1 MRILNIVVKIM
12 LPKPMYD
19 RLWRWKNWRKYS
31 SRFDNAIQHFVID
44 KGIEDTK
51 EIAFYRKK
59 LINAFIKDEWNPDEY
74 FFFNYERLSQ
84 KGIYEFV
91 ANREAARFWN
101 SLNSKDIYL
110 LTCDKG
116 LTYKHFSE
124 YFKRDLI
131 SVSKNGTNILQDF
144 REFSV
149 FVEKH
154 QRFIVKPTFGNYG
167 NGVRIVDKSSFSD
180 VKQMLDDLLDGY
192 PESFTAEELIVQCD
206 ELASFHPSSV
216 NTVRLTTVRMSNGDI
231 YTIHRPFIRFGQG
244 GRCVDNGGN
253 GGIIAAIDFETGIIK
268 GAIDE
273 RMNHY
278 VVHPDTGK
286 ILLGYKIPQWEEAK
300 AFVVQLAKVMPD
312 LNYCGWDIALTDQGW
327 VMVEANGKGL
337 FIGFQMPTQEGFRE
351 EFENIKQLCGYK
363 G

>member
-1 MRILNIVVKIM
+1 MYLLNVIVKKM
-12 LPKPMYD
+12 LPRPIFD
-19 RLWRWKNWRKYS
+19 RLWRWRNWKKYS
-31 SRFDNAIQHFVID
+31 SRFEETIQHFVID
-44 KGIEDTK
+44 KGIDDTK

-101 SLNSKDIYL
+101 SLNSKEIYL

-116 LTYKHFSE
+116 LTYQHFKE
-124 YFKRDLI
+124 YFHRELV
-131 SVSKNGTNILQDF
+131 SVNNFTPESIKNLQF
-144 REFSV
+144 

-154 QRFIVKPTFGNYG
+154 SQFIVKPTFGNYG
-167 NGVRIVDKSSFSD
+167 NGVQIIDNTAYCDFNSLKEN
-180 VKQMLDDLLDGY
+180 LLKDY
-192 PESFTAEELIVQCD
+192 PEGFVVEELIKQCS
-206 ELASFHPSSV
+206 EMASFHPSSV
-216 NTVRLTTVRMSNGDI
+216 NTVRLTTIRMSNGDI
-231 YTIHRPFIRFGQG
+231 YIIHRPFIRLGQG

-253 GGIIAAIDFETGIIK
+253 GGIIAAIDYETGIIK
-268 GAIDE
+268 GSIDE

-286 ILLGYKIPQWEEAK
+286 VLLGYKIPQWEEAK
-300 AFVVQLAKVMPD
+300 AFVVQLAKVLPD
-312 LNYCGWDIALTDQGW
+312 LNYCGWDIALTDHGW

-337 FIGFQMPTQEGFRE
+337 FIGFQMPTQEGVRE
-351 EFENIKQLCGYK
+351 EFEYIKQRCGYK